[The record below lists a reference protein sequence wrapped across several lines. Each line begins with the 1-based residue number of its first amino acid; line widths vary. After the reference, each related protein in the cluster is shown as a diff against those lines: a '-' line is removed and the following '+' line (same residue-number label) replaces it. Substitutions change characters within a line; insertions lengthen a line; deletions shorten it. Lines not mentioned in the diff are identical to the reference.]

1 MNAGR
6 RFGWGL
12 IIAVCLLL
20 TGMTGVWAAGN
31 GLGTNGAGG
40 DRAWQEMR
48 QKQIEAD
55 SRQSEDADISESLV
69 TEPQTEE
76 IKTQEINGQ
85 SDDEAK
91 IGDSG
96 TPKSLAAALGEAK
109 SGDTIIVLKDCEM
122 PFHKF
127 WRITNLTIRSDK
139 EASTPYVIKR
149 QSALAQWVLSDA
161 SSVTLE
167 NITLDGNTEVQA
179 NQALFDVY
187 LNSTLKLN
195 DKATLQNAYQTRG
208 ISTSSGEEIQGVG
221 IVNRGNLIMA
231 AGSAIKNCK
240 AAPEKKSFGGGVLNY
255 GTFNMNGGS
264 ITDCE
269 VQNSG
274 GGCYNDDES
283 TFTMC
288 GGSIKDC
295 ISKYGGGCYNEGGA
309 TVTMSEGSIENCQ
322 STYGGGIYNGKAST
336 GSTVHAVILSGKI
349 AIQNCEAVYGGG
361 IYDNSGNLTIEGGSI
376 TGNAV
381 FPETEGYYSYGGGIY
396 ASKNITLKN
405 MGPLKIKGNVAKASE
420 TDETSTDSNI
430 VLYKNCQ
437 IVLANNDVDASSP
450 IGVDSL
456 ACYGNDTA
464 SASVPVIQSGTDPK
478 DELSEAVKDKFASEH
493 DHFSI
498 AYQTAEGA
506 ENKTQLVLAEDE
518 ITSIVIKPLP
528 TKTSYQAGEYF
539 EPTGGVIT
547 RTYADGTIAVSDSSN
562 YWEGVNYFIEGQRQ
576 VFQYG
581 DRAVYL
587 TYRGKEFPNNTIPV
601 TVANPTPAITYYTIT
616 PKAGTGGTI
625 DPAAARSVAEGG
637 SLTVTI
643 KPDEGYAIADVLVDG
658 TSVKAALKDNTYTF
672 TGVTASHTIEATFE
686 KAKFTITATAGDGG
700 TIDPSGAVA
709 VEKGASQSFTI
720 TPAAGYRLEDVA
732 VDGFSIGVPA
742 SYTFEAVAADH
753 TIAATFAKTAAPSL
767 QYLIH
772 GQNYGWSQGW
782 KSVTD
787 ATAMAGTTGQAL
799 RGEAL
804 KLKDDNA
811 GIDFHYQA
819 HVQNAGWMDPVAEGQ
834 QAGTTGQGLRME
846 AVRIWATGNEA
857 ASVRYQYR
865 VHIQNLG
872 WSDWIDVGTAQETA
886 VTGGTTGRSL
896 RLEAIQFRVN

>member
-6 RFGWGL
+6 RFGWGS
-12 IIAVCLLL
+12 IIVVCLLL
-20 TGMTGVWAAGN
+20 MGMTGVWAAGN

-69 TEPQTEE
+69 TESQTEE
-76 IKTQEINGQ
+76 IKTQEISGQ

-91 IGDSG
+91 IGESG
-96 TPKSLAAALGEAK
+96 TPMSLADALDEAK
-109 SGDTIIVLKDCEM
+109 SGETIIVLKNCVM
-122 PFHKF
+122 PSHTF
-127 WRITNLTIRSDK
+127 WEITNLTIRSD
-139 EASTPYVIKR
+139 EAAGTPYVITR
-149 QSALAQWVLSDA
+149 QSPSAKWVLSNV

-167 NITLDGNTEVQA
+167 NITVDGGNTAVQA
-179 NQALFDVY
+179 SQALFDVY

-195 DKATLQNAYQTRG
+195 NKATLRNAYRTEG
-208 ISTSSGEEIQGVG
+208 KTIKSGEETHEEIQGVG
-221 IVNRGNLIMA
+221 IVNSGNLIME
-231 AGSAIKNCK
+231 AGSAIKDCK

-283 TFTMC
+283 TLTMS
-288 GGSIKDC
+288 GDSIKDC
-295 ISKYGGGCYNEGGA
+295 ISKYGGGCFNDGGA
-309 TVTMSEGSIENCQ
+309 TVTMSGGFIENCK
-322 STYGGGIYNGKAST
+322 STYGGGIYNGEAST
-336 GSTVHAVILSGKI
+336 GSIVHAVILSGKI
-349 AIQNCEAVYGGG
+349 AIQKCEAAYGGG

-381 FPETEGYYSYGGGIY
+381 SPETEGYHGYGGGIY
-396 ASKNITLKN
+396 ASQNITLKKKD
-405 MGPLKIKGNVAKASE
+405 PLKIEYNVAKANKADKSGA
-420 TDETSTDSNI
+420 SSNI

-437 IVLANNDVDASSP
+437 IVLADNDVTLAEGGKS
-450 IGVDSL
+450 IGIDSW
-456 ACYGNDTA
+456 ACYGYDPG
-464 SASVPVIQSGTDPK
+464 SASVPVIQFGTTNPEAK
-478 DELSEAVKDKFASEH
+478 LIEAVKAKFASEH
-493 DHFSI
+493 AHYSI
-498 AYQTAEGA
+498 AYQKAEEA

-518 ITSIVIKPLP
+518 ITSIAITKMPA
-528 TKTSYQAGEYF
+528 KTSYLTGEYF
-539 EPTGGVIT
+539 DPTGGVIT
-547 RTYADGTIAVSDSSN
+547 RTYADGKTAVSDGSN
-562 YWEGVNYFIEGQRQ
+562 YWEGVNYFIEGERQ
-576 VFQYG
+576 AFQYG
-581 DRAVYL
+581 DQAVHL
-587 TYRGKEFPNNTIPV
+587 TYRGIGGAGTVFLDNTIPV
-601 TVANPTPAITYYTIT
+601 TVANPAPAITYYTIT

-700 TIDPSGAVA
+700 TISPSGAVA

-732 VDGFSIGVPA
+732 VDGSSIGVPA

-799 RGEAL
+799 RGEAF

-846 AVRIWATGNEA
+846 AVRI
-857 ASVRYQYR
+857 
-865 VHIQNLG
+865 
-872 WSDWIDVGTAQETA
+872 
-886 VTGGTTGRSL
+886 
-896 RLEAIQFRVN
+896 